1 MSAYLNDVLYQQK
14 MFDSFDKIS
23 LLERFMYTS
32 ATIDPVKSESFPC
45 EASCNQLRW
54 LPTDGT
60 DSRSETSHSATS
72 RPVFARLERAVAEGA
87 GRNTVGVQPAL
98 LGERGNSGD
107 DCRRSST
114 ALHETPPSATSRP
127 VTSAVGNNLLSESVT
142 DGHVESFTGVTD
154 SYVKDSIIY
163 PKHDDTLFW
172 CAYIAKYEYGDY
184 LAIGTKY
191 KNKEIEKKQELI
203 NMIRKTPTML
213 KGGTRKIT
221 NVAIQEILAELMID
235 KKTSMQSFYA
245 ICVLYKLQVFMV
257 DVCTNTY
264 MNIGVE
270 DSNDKFI
277 VYRSES
283 LNSVSSKSDH
293 NMGRRQ
299 PSKDGMYSIDLYTTQ
314 SKIDKIT
321 ADMLEIE
328 SGPKPI
334 KGISSYKVDE
344 LEAMANKLGI
354 CFSDTKMKKSE
365 LYALILNKCEWV

>member
-1 MSAYLNDVLYQQK
+1 MK
-14 MFDSFDKIS
+14 DS
-23 LLERFMYTS
+23 
-32 ATIDPVKSESFPC
+32 P
-45 EASCNQLRW
+45 
-54 LPTDGT
+54 
-60 DSRSETSHSATS
+60 
-72 RPVFARLERAVAEGA
+72 
-87 GRNTVGVQPAL
+87 
-98 LGERGNSGD
+98 
-107 DCRRSST
+107 
-114 ALHETPPSATSRP
+114 
-127 VTSAVGNNLLSESVT
+127 
-142 DGHVESFTGVTD
+142 
-154 SYVKDSIIY
+154 VKDSIVY

-203 NMIRKTPTML
+203 NMIRKTPAML

-257 DVCTNTY
+257 DVSTNTY

-283 LNSVSSKSDH
+283 LNSISSKSDH

-299 PSKDGMYSIDLYTTQ
+299 PSKDGMYSIDLDTTQ

-328 SGPKPI
+328 SGHKPI

-344 LEAMANKLGI
+344 LEAMANKIGI
-354 CFSDTKMKKSE
+354 CFSDSKMKKPE

>member
-1 MSAYLNDVLYQQK
+1 MSVYLNDMLYQKK

-32 ATIDPVKSESFPC
+32 PPIDPVKS
-45 EASCNQLRW
+45 
-54 LPTDGT
+54 
-60 DSRSETSHSATS
+60 
-72 RPVFARLERAVAEGA
+72 FARLERAGCSPLANHIGGLCPLRAEG
-87 GRNTVGVQPAL
+87 V
-98 LGERGNSGD
+98 GERLNSVDGS
-107 DCRRSST
+107 RRSST
-114 ALHETPPSATSRP
+114 ALPQTPSSATSRP
-127 VTSAVGNNLLSESVT
+127 VTSAVGNNLLSESETPVK
-142 DGHVESFTGVTD
+142 D
-154 SYVKDSIIY
+154 SSVKDSPVKDSIVY

-184 LAIGTKY
+184 SAIGTKY

-203 NMIRKTPTML
+203 NMIRKTPAML

-257 DVCTNTY
+257 DVSTNTY

-283 LNSVSSKSDH
+283 LNRVSSKADH
-293 NMGRRQ
+293 TMGRRQ
-299 PSKDGMYSIDLYTTQ
+299 PSNDGMYSIDLDTTQ

-354 CFSDTKMKKSE
+354 CFSDSKMKKPE

>member
-1 MSAYLNDVLYQQK
+1 MSVYLNDMLYQKK

-32 ATIDPVKSESFPC
+32 PPIDPVKS
-45 EASCNQLRW
+45 
-54 LPTDGT
+54 
-60 DSRSETSHSATS
+60 
-72 RPVFARLERAVAEGA
+72 FAR
-87 GRNTVGVQPAL
+87 
-98 LGERGNSGD
+98 
-107 DCRRSST
+107 ST
-114 ALHETPPSATSRP
+114 ALHETSLSATSRP
-127 VTSAVGNNLLSESVT
+127 VTTAVGESFPDGTDSKSAAFASRRQLYPTSLGTDPIRGLRWPSNDLLSESNPSLALRIPSRQPDTRVYGCLQVT
-142 DGHVESFTGVTD
+142 PVKD
-154 SYVKDSIIY
+154 SPVKDSIVY

-203 NMIRKTPTML
+203 NMIRKTPAML

-257 DVCTNTY
+257 DVSTNTY

-283 LNSVSSKSDH
+283 LNSISSKSDH

-299 PSKDGMYSIDLYTTQ
+299 PSKDGMYSIDLDTTQ

-328 SGPKPI
+328 SGHKPI

-344 LEAMANKLGI
+344 LEAMANKIGI
-354 CFSDTKMKKSE
+354 CFSDSKMKKPE

>member
-1 MSAYLNDVLYQQK
+1 MSVYLNDMLYQKK

-32 ATIDPVKSESFPC
+32 PPIDPVKS
-45 EASCNQLRW
+45 
-54 LPTDGT
+54 
-60 DSRSETSHSATS
+60 
-72 RPVFARLERAVAEGA
+72 FAR
-87 GRNTVGVQPAL
+87 
-98 LGERGNSGD
+98 
-107 DCRRSST
+107 ST
-114 ALHETPPSATSRP
+114 ALPQTSPSATSRP
-127 VTSAVGNNLLSESVT
+127 VTSAVGNNLLSESETLVK
-142 DGHVESFTGVTD
+142 D
-154 SYVKDSIIY
+154 SPVKDSPVKDSPVKDSIVY

-184 LAIGTKY
+184 SAIGTKY

-203 NMIRKTPTML
+203 NMIRKTPAML

-257 DVCTNTY
+257 DVSTNTY

-283 LNSVSSKSDH
+283 LNRVSSKGDH
-293 NMGRRQ
+293 TMGRRQ
-299 PSKDGMYSIDLYTTQ
+299 PSNDGMYSIDLDTTQ

-354 CFSDTKMKKSE
+354 CFSDSKMKKPE